1 MVVAPRLFLAVSSRG
16 RAEDIAKSE
25 AEHSVGHKARSMCSN
40 GNDAELNALHEADAS
55 SPVLTLEYS
64 PYMN

>member
-1 MVVAPRLFLAVSSRG
+1 
-16 RAEDIAKSE
+16 
-25 AEHSVGHKARSMCSN
+25 MCSN
-40 GNDAELNALHEADAS
+40 GNDVELNALHEAGAS

>member
-1 MVVAPRLFLAVSSRG
+1 M
-16 RAEDIAKSE
+16 AKSE